1 MAPMPAFFPSLVAFA
16 VAAVMSLAC
25 IAIALRSGLA
35 WRIMDEPN
43 HRSMHAN
50 ATPRT
55 GGVCFVPVTL
65 VLAAAAG
72 GAPLWPVLA
81 LAMVLS
87 LVSLC
92 DDIWDLP
99 AGVRFFF
106 HIAAAAAVLFLY
118 PLSFFWL
125 SLFAVFALVWMTNLF
140 NFMDGLDGFA
150 GGMALFGFGAYAVA
164 AMLGGNSAIAAIC
177 AALAGGAAAFLY
189 FNINPARI
197 FMGDAGS
204 VPLGFLAGAIGIV
217 GTVSGVWPLWFP
229 ALAFSP
235 FIVDATVT
243 LLRRLSRGEKVWQA
257 HRTHYYQRLAVSHVG
272 RRRTANRS
280 YVIML
285 AAAVSAV
292 LLNRYPG
299 APVAI
304 VLACWALFYF
314 GLLVAIDLYLARL
327 ARAQD

>member
-1 MAPMPAFFPSLVAFA
+1 MALMPAFFPSLVAFA
-16 VAAVMSLAC
+16 AAVVMSLAS

-43 HRSMHAN
+43 HRSMHAS

-55 GGVCFVPVTL
+55 GGLCFVPL
-65 VLAAAAG
+65 VLLLAVAAG
-72 GAPLWPVLA
+72 GAPLWPLLA
-81 LAMVLS
+81 LALGLS

-106 HIAAAAAVLFLY
+106 HIAAAAAVLSLY
-118 PLSFFWL
+118 PLSSLWL
-125 SLFAVFALVWMTNLF
+125 SVFAVFALVWMTNLF

-164 AMLGGNSAIAAIC
+164 AILGGSIAIAAIC
-177 AALAGGAAAFLY
+177 AAVAGGAAAFLF

-204 VPLGFLAGAIGIV
+204 VPLGFLAGAIGV
-217 GTVSGVWPLWFP
+217 AGTVSGVWHLWFP
-229 ALAFSP
+229 ALAFSL

-257 HRTHYYQRLAVSHVG
+257 HRTHYYQRLAVSRVG
-272 RRRTANRS
+272 RRRTANGS

-285 AAAVSAV
+285 AAAGSAV
-292 LLNRYPG
+292 LLNRDPG
-299 APVAI
+299 AAVVV
-304 VLACWALFYF
+304 VLVCWTLFYA
-314 GLLVAIDLYLARL
+314 GLLVAIDLYLKRSAG
-327 ARAQD
+327 AQE